1 MVTEVYQIMSDSIG
15 TTKRKKTIST
25 EHDWNKRRKLKFL
38 KFLKFRKKVE
48 NVQPHLS
55 FEKKSILALEKKMKK
70 WKKNAQL
77 VFH

>member
-1 MVTEVYQIMSDSIG
+1 MTVPPN
-15 TTKRKKTIST
+15 
-25 EHDWNKRRKLKFL
+25 WNKRRKLKFL